1 MNFTRIG
8 TLALFFSQFSI
19 FAQPEIKG
27 QSRILRSNT
36 SDTAVF
42 HLELNKADYD
52 CRKNNLPYFLI
63 YKPTDYDQ
71 KAIPDLVVKKTRIV
85 EDQHAGVA
93 KKYFSDFVGKNFAL
107 EQIPSFFKNQ
117 NLNRYKLFPFRLNAL
132 NQLEE
137 LIEYDV
143 TWQVSGANNSASRG
157 SSSFASSS
165 VLSSGN
171 WYKIAV
177 TQTGIHKL
185 TKSFF
190 NGIGINT
197 NSLNHANIR
206 VYGNGGKML
215 PERNKDFRYDDLT
228 ENAIKVVLSPDG
240 TFDYALFYATGT
252 TEWVRTKSTTGLKF
266 RAVEHLY
273 SDTNFYFINVDLGPG
288 KRIGTR
294 LSISQPPD
302 ASTSTY
308 DYFNN
313 HEENILNFGK
323 SGREFYGEYFDL
335 TSSYSFTWSDGDFTS
350 DSIIAEV
357 TVAANYKD
365 TSVFRVHGNGLDFI
379 AVTQDVQL
387 TTYAPFAAE
396 ATRSSRVKNA
406 SPGNDI
412 TLTVSKQTAK
422 SIGWLDK
429 LNVNARRSL
438 NLRNRQFSFR
448 ESRITGAGKTC
459 NFSLTNSGGAAFSLW
474 NVTDNLNPVEQGF
487 NVNGSVI
494 DFTTRVDSLNEFCI
508 APSND
513 YYTPV
518 FVGKVL
524 NQNLHSITK
533 VNYLIVTHPLFV
545 KEAEHMGVFHQQ
557 KEGLSYTVAT
567 TDQIYNEFSSG
578 KQDVAAIRDFIRM
591 IYSRTISLPED
602 QQLKYVLLMGD
613 GSYNNKNR
621 NVINNSNL
629 IPTYEAHE
637 SLRPIE
643 SIVTDDFYGLMD
655 PDEGYYAEDDSN
667 GAVDLGIGRFTC
679 RNVTEVKSVIT
690 KIENYYRK
698 DANYVA
704 NNSTPE
710 SGCSS
715 TNESPMGD
723 WRTWLLFLGDD
734 EDKGTH
740 MIQSDGLAQTV
751 KNVAPNYNI
760 DQINLDAYQRF
771 STPGGNRYPDAAD
784 DFLKRIKKGTL
795 IFNYTGHGGEVGLT
809 AERMIDMDIVNGFD
823 NFNKL
828 PLFITA
834 TCEFS
839 RYDDPGRTSAGEAC
853 LLNPKG
859 GAIALYTTCRVAY
872 STFNEIIHT
881 EVLKRLFTRLPNGKW
896 PTLGDAIALTKAT
909 VGQNYY
915 YANFHLLGDPAMM
928 LSYPEDKVVTSHF
941 NNVAVTPSVSDT
953 LGALSKITVKGFIA
967 DNAGN
972 KLSNFN
978 GLVYPTVFDKE
989 QTVVCLMNTVES
1001 GVKYSNQDT
1010 SGIYPFQFKMQK
1022 NILYR
1027 GKSLV
1032 TNGDF
1037 SFTFMVPKDISFAP
1051 GPGKISYYATN
1062 GVVDAT
1068 GYYSQLIVGGT
1079 SVKGVVTDNEGPQV
1093 NLFLNDKNFVNG
1105 GLTNEKPILFA
1116 DLLDSSGI
1124 NTIGTGIG
1132 HDISVILDANSSK
1145 PVVLNDYYE
1154 ANLNSYQSGRVRYP
1168 YDELTEGEHSLT
1180 FRVWDI
1186 QNNSTTVTSDFIVA
1200 KSAELA
1206 LKHVLNYPNPFTT
1219 RTKFIFQHNQACN
1232 PLKVTVQIY
1241 TISGKIVKTIQ
1252 KSTICEGATPEG
1264 IEWDGRDDY
1273 GDKLGRGVY
1282 IYKLAILDVD
1292 NKKAEKI
1299 EKLVI
1304 LN

>member
-1 MNFTRIG
+1 MHFTRIS
-8 TLALFFSQFSI
+8 TIALVFTQFSF
-19 FAQPEIKG
+19 FAQTEVKDE
-27 QSRILRSNT
+27 SRIFRSSS
-36 SDTAVF
+36 SDTAF
-42 HLELNKADYD
+42 LHLELKQADYD
-52 CRKNNLPYFLI
+52 SRKNHLPYYLI
-63 YKPTDYDQ
+63 AKTTDYDQ
-71 KAIPDLVVKKTRIV
+71 IATPALVVKKIRLV
-85 EDQHAGVA
+85 EAQHASA
-93 KKYFSDFVGKNFAL
+93 IKKYFSNFVGKNFETEKIGSL
-107 EQIPSFFKNQ
+107 CKNQ
-117 NLNRYKLFPFRLNAL
+117 NLNHYKLFPFRLNAS

-137 LIEYDV
+137 LIAYDV
-143 TWQVSGANNSASRG
+143 SWQVTPTNNSAAREA
-157 SSSFASSS
+157 SSFAGTS
-165 VLSSGN
+165 VLSAGN
-171 WYKIAV
+171 WYKIGV

-185 TKSFF
+185 TKTFF
-190 NGIGINT
+190 NSIGINT
-197 NSLNHANIR
+197 NTLDHTKLR

-215 PERNKDFRYDDLT
+215 PERNKDFRYDDLI
-228 ENAIKVVLSPDG
+228 ENAIKVVLNADG
-240 TFDYALFYATGT
+240 TFDYALFYATGA
-252 TEWVRTKSTTGLKF
+252 TEWVKTSSNAGLKF
-266 RAVEHLY
+266 RATKNLY
-273 SDTNFYFINVDLGPG
+273 SDTSFYFINVDQGAG
-288 KRIGTR
+288 KRISSR
-294 LSISQPPD
+294 SSLSQIPD
-302 ASTSTY
+302 ATTTSY
-308 DYFNN
+308 DYFNH
-313 HEENILNFGK
+313 HEENVLNFGK

-335 TSSYSFTWSDGDFTS
+335 TNSYSFSWSDGDFTN
-350 DSIIAEV
+350 DTIIAEV
-357 TVAANYKD
+357 TVAALYKD
-365 TSVFRVHGNGLDFI
+365 TTLFAVTGNGLNFY
-379 AVTQDVQL
+379 AVTKDVQL
-387 TTYAPFAAE
+387 NTYAPFAA
-396 ATRSSRVKNA
+396 AVTRSSKVKNA
-406 SPGNDI
+406 APGSDI
-412 TLTVSKQTAK
+412 NLTVSKLTAK
-422 SIGWLDK
+422 SVGWLDK
-429 LNVNARRSL
+429 LTVNARSSL
-438 NLRNRQFSFR
+438 NLKNRQFSFR
-448 ESRITGAGKTC
+448 DSRVTGAGKTC
-459 NFSLTNSGGAAFSLW
+459 DFLITNSSNSTFNLW
-474 NVTDNLNPVEQGF
+474 NVTDNLNPVEQEYS
-487 NVNGSVI
+487 VNGSSL
-494 DFTTRVDSLNEFCI
+494 DFISRVDSLNEFCI

-513 YYTPV
+513 YFTPI
-518 FVGKVL
+518 FVGKVI

-533 VNYLIVTHPLFV
+533 TNYLIIAHPLFV

-557 KEGLSYTVAT
+557 KEGLSYAVAT

-591 IYSRTISLPED
+591 IYSRTINLPED

-621 NVINNSNL
+621 SIINNSNL
-629 IPTYEAHE
+629 IPTYESHE
-637 SLRPIE
+637 SLDPIR

-655 PDEGYYAEDDSN
+655 PDEGYYAEDDIN
-667 GAVDLGIGRFTC
+667 GGVDLGIGRFPC
-679 RNVTEVKSVIT
+679 RNVTEVKAVIA

-698 DANYVA
+698 DQNYVA
-704 NNSTPE
+704 NNSVPE
-710 SGCSS
+710 SGCSNL
-715 TNESPMGD
+715 NESPMGD

-740 MIQSDGLAQTV
+740 MIQSDGLTKAV

-771 STPGGNRYPDAAD
+771 STPGGNRYPDAAE

-809 AERMIDMDIVNGFD
+809 AERMIDMDIINALD

-839 RYDDPGRTSAGEAC
+839 RYDDPGRTSAGEVC

-859 GAIALYTTCRVAY
+859 GAISLYTTCRVAY
-872 STFNEIIHT
+872 STFNEIINT

-896 PTLGDAIALTKAT
+896 PALGDAIALTKAT

-915 YANFHLLGDPAMM
+915 YANFHLLGDPA
-928 LSYPEDKVVTSHF
+928 LVLAYPEDKVITSQI

-953 LGALSKITVKGFIA
+953 LGALSKITIKGYVA

-972 KLSNFN
+972 KLTTFN

-989 QTVVCLMNTVES
+989 QTVVCLLNTIES

-1010 SGIYPFQFKMQK
+1010 SQIYPFQFKMQK

-1037 SFTFMVPKDISFAP
+1037 SFTFIVPKDISFAP

-1062 GVVDAT
+1062 GSVDAG
-1068 GYYSQLIVGGT
+1068 GYYNKLIVGG
-1079 SVKGVVTDNEGPQV
+1079 SSSKGVLSDNDGPQV
-1093 NLFLNDKNFVNG
+1093 SLFLNDKNFVNG
-1105 GLTNEKPILFA
+1105 GLTNEKPVLFA

-1168 YDELTEGEHSLT
+1168 YNELKEGEHTLT

-1219 RTKFIFQHNQACN
+1219 HTKFIFEHNQACN

-1241 TISGKIVKTIQ
+1241 TITGKIVKTIQ
-1252 KSTICEGATPEG
+1252 KSTICEGAMSEG